1 MGNVATIEVSPTAAG
16 RLPMSARWS
25 EAGFKRADADAWR
38 HAGWREAD
46 DAARWRAA
54 STADRPGPLRQLHD
68 AGYTPD
74 QLQATGRFVRSHV
87 AAWTAAVVPPASGG
101 PPLGEARAA
110 GASAALGRISVD
122 GGDDVID
129 LR

>member
-1 MGNVATIEVSPTAAG
+1 MGSAAVIEASPRAVR

-25 EAGFKRADADAWR
+25 TAGFKRADADAWR

-54 STADRPGPLRQLHD
+54 SSADRPGPLRQLHD

-74 QLQATGRFVRSHV
+74 QLCATGRLVRSHV
-87 AAWTAAVVPPASGG
+87 AAWTAAVVPPATGG
-101 PPLGEARAA
+101 RSLGEARAA
-110 GASAALGRISVD
+110 AAHAALGRISVR
-122 GGDDVID
+122 GGDTVID